1 MLGQLDHLAG
11 QQLQRPACP
20 TGRRLGAGGGH
31 QQRLLLAVQLALR
44 ARPRLLAQGCLQIA
58 QHQAPLGAVHRRATD
73 ADSPGDLL
81 VAGPRIGGQQDLR
94 PLELAG
100 RMLAAAQQRP
110 ELGVFFLAQFD
121 PVPYIHSDL
130 LEGETRRIQR

>member
-1 MLGQLDHLAG
+1 MLGHLDHLAG

-44 ARPRLLAQGCLQIA
+44 ARPR

-81 VAGPRIGGQQDLR
+81 VAGPGIGGQQDLR
-94 PLELAG
+94 PLELAC
-100 RMLAAAQQRP
+100 RVLAAAQQRP

-121 PVPYIHSDL
+121 PIPYIHSDL